1 MSKVSFCVQWATAS
15 LLPMAIVIVVVII
28 IIVIVIVGGRH
39 NDGIRSNRG
48 GSPVGL
54 LFHRCEGGRPTT
66 MTTRHGGWI
75 SQAGL

>member
-15 LLPMAIVIVVVII
+15 LLPMAIVTILVVII
-28 IIVIVIVGGRH
+28 IIVIVGGRH
-39 NDGIRSNRG
+39 NDDIRGNRG
-48 GSPVGL
+48 GSPVRL

-66 MTTRHGGWI
+66 MMMRHGGWI